1 MGQALVTDVGVA
13 TIGAGPVITAATAG
27 LGSTFTV
34 RNFPLTS
41 TAELT
46 DMWFKGGH
54 AGMIRVRSPKFTDN
68 VQGIRANVATG
79 LNAFLLDPDAGQELT
94 AQDTLTVELNG
105 TAADVDFAAIQTYYD
120 NLSGAQPVLQMPA
133 NIYGSMLYEASWV
146 VAITTSATA
155 GAVNSTVITTTYD
168 VSRANS
174 WYACL
179 GYITD
184 TSIGAVGIT
193 GADLSNLN
201 IMGPGDIVPFHTRRY
216 FTDLSLKL
224 GKPCIPCF
232 NSANK
237 GNTNIVAADNGAS
250 TTANIT
256 LLVAVMP
263 PLWSPS

>member
-13 TIGAGPVITAATAG
+13 TIATGPTITAATAG

-46 DMWFKGGH
+46 DMWYKG
-54 AGMIRVRSPKFTDN
+54 AASGMIRVRSPKFTDN
-68 VQGIRANVATG
+68 VQGIRANVAAG
-79 LNAFLLDPDAGQELT
+79 IQGWLLDPDAGQELT

-105 TAADVDFAAIQTYYD
+105 TAAAVDFAAIQTYYD
-120 NLSGAQPVLQMPA
+120 NLSGAQPTLKMPA
-133 NIYGSMLYEASWV
+133 DIYGSMLYESTWV
-146 VAITTSATA
+146 TAVTSSATA
-155 GAVNSTVITTTYD
+155 GNINSTVITTTYD

-174 WYACL
+174 WYAVL

-184 TSIGAVGIT
+184 TAIGAVGIT

-201 IMGPGDIVPFHTRRY
+201 IMGPGDTVPFRTRRY
-216 FTDLSLKL
+216 FTELSTKL

-237 GNTNIVAADNGAS
+237 GNTNIVVADNAAS
-250 TTANIT
+250 TTANVT

-263 PLWSPS
+263 PLWTP